1 MFTHIVFFKLKD
13 RSNIEKGKELLLSLD
28 GKIPFLRE
36 IKVGED
42 VVHSERSYDIAL
54 ITKFDSREDMDK
66 YQVHPAHV
74 NDVVKYLRPM
84 LEGSVSV
91 DFEE

>member
-13 RSNIEKGKELLLSLD
+13 KANIQRGKELLLSLD

-66 YQVHPAHV
+66 YQVHPVHV
-74 NDVVKYLRPM
+74 NDVVKYLKPM
-84 LEGSVSV
+84 LESSVSV